1 MLYTFYQT
9 KRAFFLPETWLNC
22 MVMIKT
28 VGEFGEGRGGGVQL
42 ALRATE
48 VWIIIMTFEICFR
61 KQCTAPTWLYSRAFS
76 RSTTRRSPGCSIW
89 KCSLIRTQTSDS
101 PDGLGG
107 EQADYSVYSL
117 VYRFPCLQISMS
129 VDSPFLQISMST
141 DSYFH
146 RFPCVQITIATYS
159 HCYRF
164 PLLQIIFSNG
174 NL

>member
-61 KQCTAPTWLYSRAFS
+61 KQCTAPTWLYSRASS

-107 EQADYSVYSL
+107 EQADYSIYSL
-117 VYRFPCLQISMS
+117 VYRFPCFYRFPCLQTPI
-129 VDSPFLQISMST
+129 ST
-141 DSYFH
+141 DSHVY
-146 RFPCVQITIATYS
+146 RLPLLGTYS

-164 PLLQIIFSNG
+164 LSLQIIFSNG